1 MHLRAIK
8 TLGVVLSSYL
18 LAACPPP
25 ANNARST
32 QQAST
37 GTTSGSARRPVE
49 NDTPPTRTATPTPP
63 PPRRAGAVSGSI
75 EAPQGVTAVTT
86 QCAPDHAETCNGLD
100 DNCDGVI
107 DNNCGYQ
114 SGGIQITT
122 AWRGAADIDLRVTDP
137 AGAEVYFGA
146 RTAPS
151 GAQMDMDANG
161 ECTATRPTAENIRW
175 NTQTPPP
182 GRYEIKLAAFD
193 LCGAQDAT
201 ATISVSVG
209 GRVVG
214 AWTANFTYPR
224 QEYVFPL
231 TVR

>member
-1 MHLRAIK
+1 MHHRAIK
-8 TLGVVLSSYL
+8 TLGVALSAYL

-25 ANNARST
+25 APGART
-32 QQAST
+32 GHREPTATASSS
-37 GTTSGSARRPVE
+37 GTSSGSRRAPE
-49 NDTPPTRTATPTPP
+49 ATPP
-63 PPRRAGAVSGSI
+63 PVAPRRPGAAVTGAI
-75 EAPQGVTAVTT
+75 EAPEGVTAVTT
-86 QCAPDHAETCNGLD
+86 QCAADRPETCNGLD

-107 DNNCGYQ
+107 DNNCGYL

-122 AWRGAADIDLRVTDP
+122 SWRGAADIDLRVTDP
-137 AGAEVYFGA
+137 AGAEIYFGN
-146 RTAPS
+146 RQAPS

-161 ECTATRPTAENIRW
+161 ECTPTRPTAENIRW
-175 NTQTPPP
+175 TTQTPPP

-214 AWTANFTYPR
+214 AWTASFTYPR

>member
-1 MHLRAIK
+1 MHHRAIK
-8 TLGVVLSSYL
+8 TLGVALSAYL

-25 ANNARST
+25 APNQRTGARE
-32 QQAST
+32 
-37 GTTSGSARRPVE
+37 TTTTATTTTTRSSSGGSRRTAEPTPTVAPRRPG
-49 NDTPPTRTATPTPP
+49 
-63 PPRRAGAVSGSI
+63 GAVTGAI
-75 EAPQGVTAVTT
+75 EAPEGVTAVTT
-86 QCAPDHAETCNGLD
+86 QCSADRPETCNGLD

-107 DNNCGYQ
+107 DNNCGYA

-122 AWRGAADIDLRVTDP
+122 SWRGAADIDLRVTDP
-137 AGAEVYFGA
+137 AGAEVYFGSRESA
-146 RTAPS
+146 S
-151 GAQMDMDANG
+151 GARMDMDANG
-161 ECTATRPTAENIRW
+161 ECTPTRPTAENIRW
-175 NTQTPPP
+175 STQTPPP

-193 LCGAQDAT
+193 LCGAPDAT

-214 AWTANFTYPR
+214 AWTASFTYPR

>member
-25 ANNARST
+25 ANNAR
-32 QQAST
+32 
-37 GTTSGSARRPVE
+37 TTRQDSDGHHVGGARRPVE
-49 NDTPPTRTATPTPP
+49 NDAPPPAQTSV
-63 PPRRAGAVSGSI
+63 PPRRAGAVSGAV

-137 AGAEVYFGA
+137 AGAEGALGA

-161 ECTATRPTAENIRW
+161 ECTPTRPTAENIRW
-175 NTQTPPP
+175 TTQTPPP